1 MPMILIAR
9 FHFYC
14 NIVNNDRL
22 KFIFNDGLSIENSL
36 AIAKSFFNDSEIIC
50 EPDSGIFYAMNKGL
64 RKADAEY
71 FKWINSGDQLV

>member
-22 KFIFNDGLSIENSL
+22 KFIFIDGLSIENSL
-36 AIAKSFFNDSEIIC
+36 AIAKSFFTILKLSVSQIVEFFM
-50 EPDSGIFYAMNKGL
+50 P
-64 RKADAEY
+64 
-71 FKWINSGDQLV
+71 